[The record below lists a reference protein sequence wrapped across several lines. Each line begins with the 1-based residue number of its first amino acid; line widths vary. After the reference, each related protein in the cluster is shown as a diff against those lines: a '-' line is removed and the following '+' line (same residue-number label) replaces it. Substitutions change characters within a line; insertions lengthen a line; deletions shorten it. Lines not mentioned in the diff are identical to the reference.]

1 MNLYRLLLF
10 QYEQFTKLE
19 IIKVTI
25 ELRVNYEILI
35 VPNMV

>member
-10 QYEQFTKLE
+10 LYEQFTKLE